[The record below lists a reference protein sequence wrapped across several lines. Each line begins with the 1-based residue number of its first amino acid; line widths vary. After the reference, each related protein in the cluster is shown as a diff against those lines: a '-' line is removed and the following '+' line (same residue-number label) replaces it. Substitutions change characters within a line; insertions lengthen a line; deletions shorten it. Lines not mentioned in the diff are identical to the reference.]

1 MFGYVQVEKHID
13 KGLITAIQNYTLC
26 D

>member
-1 MFGYVQVEKHID
+1 MFGNVQVEKHID
-13 KGLITAIQNYTLC
+13 KGLITAIQNYMLC